1 MLSEN
6 NWIDISWDGKS
17 FREKSENLL
26 VRYNSTGGRVRNFD
40 EVCNEVADKIATK
53 YSNIH
58 ILFSGGSDSEN
69 VCNTF
74 LRNKIP
80 FTPVILHYAHVTHY
94 PLYEKWY
101 AEMWCR
107 RNKIAPMILDMSKEV
122 GNARDSQTFGKL
134 KPRLWMT
141 GSYYAILD
149 FARANKA
156 HIVTGNQL
164 EYYPDADQM
173 EYLRPQLNDYKGFV
187 MEESDYYME
196 ALEPDVH
203 PWAFY
208 YWNPDI
214 MASFAAVWN
223 TDLYMQENKA
233 AIYNTDFRPKFSFP
247 KGYYSDQ
254 VLAIRSAAS
263 KKFGTID
270 CALMGTREEL
280 IARLTA

>member
-6 NWIDISWDGKS
+6 NWIDSSWGGKQ
-17 FREKSENLL
+17 FRERTENLL
-26 VRYNSTGGRVRNFD
+26 VRYRSTGGKVRNFQ
-40 EVCNEVADKIATK
+40 EVCDEVADKIATK
-53 YSNIH
+53 YNNIN

-74 LRNKIP
+74 LRNNIP
-80 FTPVILHYAHVTHY
+80 FTPVILHYAHVRG
-94 PLYEKWY
+94 PLHEKWY

-107 RNKIAPMILDMSKEV
+107 RNKIEPKLLDMSKEV
-122 GNARDSQTFGKL
+122 GDLRDSQTFAKL
-134 KPRLWMT
+134 KPRLFMT
-141 GSYYAILD
+141 GSYLAILD
-149 FARANKA
+149 YARQNNV

-173 EYLRPQLNDYKGFV
+173 TYLEPQLKDYQGFV
-187 MEESDYYME
+187 IEESDNYME
-196 ALEPDVH
+196 ALEPDTH

-214 MASFAAVWN
+214 MASFAAAWN

-233 AIYNTDFRPKFSFP
+233 AIYGTPLRPKFGFP
-247 KGYYSDQ
+247 KGYYSDT
-254 VLAIRSAAS
+254 VLEIRDIAR

-270 CALMGTREEL
+270 CALMGSKEQL
-280 IARLTA
+280 ISDLTG

>member
-6 NWIDISWDGKS
+6 NWINISWDGKP
-17 FREKSENLL
+17 FREKTENLR
-26 VRYNSTGGRVRNFD
+26 VTFNSTGGRVRNFNEICD
-40 EVCNEVADKIATK
+40 EVADKIATK
-53 YSNIH
+53 YDNIH

-80 FTPVILHYAHVTHY
+80 FKPVILHYSHVKL

-101 AEMWCR
+101 ADMWCR
-107 RNKIAPMILDMSKEV
+107 RNKVEPVILDMSKEV
-122 GNARDSQTFGKL
+122 GDARDSQTFGRL

-141 GSYYAILD
+141 GSYMAILD
-149 FARANKA
+149 YARANKA

-173 EYLRPQLNDYKGFV
+173 EYLRPQLGDYKGFV
-187 MEESDYYME
+187 MEESDNYME
-196 ALEPDVH
+196 ALSPDVH
-203 PWAFY
+203 PWGFY

-214 MASFAAVWN
+214 MASFAAAWN
-223 TDLYMQENKA
+223 TDLYMQENKE
-233 AIYNTDFRPKFSFP
+233 AIYNTPFRPKFSFP
-247 KGYYSDQ
+247 KGYYSDK
-254 VLAIRSAAS
+254 VLQIRDAAR

-270 CALMGTREEL
+270 CALMGSKEDL
-280 IARLTA
+280 IATLTK